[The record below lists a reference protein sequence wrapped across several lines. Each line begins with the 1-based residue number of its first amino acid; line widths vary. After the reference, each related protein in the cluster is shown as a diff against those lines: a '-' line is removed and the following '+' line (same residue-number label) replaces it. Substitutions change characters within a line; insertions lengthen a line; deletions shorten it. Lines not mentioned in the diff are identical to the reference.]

1 MNPYNPAAVI
11 GLRLESVGPACRRCF
26 REKYVVPRNDQIT
39 RQWHLLRQL
48 EGSPGR
54 SLQELV
60 ENVPEDFPKNA
71 RTVRRDLEALEAVG
85 FPLVIEKHNGQTH
98 WRLMEGFRDIPALGF
113 SATELMALLLSR
125 NLLKP
130 LERTEIAESLNSAL
144 SKASAALPP
153 QGHEYVRAMEQMFSV
168 GIGPHKNFRQ
178 HRQTI
183 DLISQAIDKRRTAQM
198 RYFSASRD
206 STGRREVDPYFLRF
220 AGGGLYLIGHCHL
233 RKEVRMFAVER
244 IRSIALTDHPYQMP
258 LDFKVD
264 EYVQDSLGIMRSGR
278 RIEVELLFSKKAAAW
293 VKDKSWHP
301 SQEIKLLKDG
311 RLKMALKVADNEELV
326 GWVLSFGSQV
336 KVVRPEALKQRVKQE
351 ANNILRS

>member
-1 MNPYNPAAVI
+1 M
-11 GLRLESVGPACRRCF
+11 
-26 REKYVVPRNDQIT
+26 PRNDQIT
-39 RQWHLLRQL
+39 RQWHLLRRL
-48 EGSPGR
+48 EGSHGLTLP
-54 SLQELV
+54 ELV
-60 ENVPEDFPKNA
+60 ELVPDDYPKNS

-85 FPLVIEKHNGQTH
+85 FPLVTDRVNGQTR

-113 SATELMALLLSR
+113 STTELMALLVSR

-130 LERTEIAESLNSAL
+130 LEGTEIEASLNSAL
-144 SKASAALPP
+144 SKAATALPP
-153 QGHEYVRAMEQMFSV
+153 QGHEYVRSMEQMFSV
-168 GIGPHKNFRQ
+168 GLGPHKSYRQ

-258 LDFKVD
+258 LGFNVD
-264 EYVQDSLGIMRSGR
+264 EYVQDALGVMRSGR

-301 SQEIKLLKDG
+301 SQEISLLKDG
-311 RLKMALKVADNEELV
+311 RLKITLKVADNEELM
-326 GWVLSFGSQV
+326 GWILSFGSQV
-336 KVVRPEALKQRVKQE
+336 RVVRPESLRERVKEE
-351 ANNILRS
+351 ARNILRP